1 MIMNLLISSFFVR
14 VRILISKMKPF
25 KIEFLM
31 ALCHFKTDIDVM
43 KCLDIKKSKEQ
54 MKCTIVWNR
63 PSLPEVVPL

>member
-14 VRILISKMKPF
+14 VRILSSKMKPF
-25 KIEFLM
+25 QIEFLI
-31 ALCHFKTDIDVM
+31 AFWHFKTDIDVM